1 MVGSKVFYW
10 EYNSALTYQTRDPE
24 VIHMHLYQYGMAV
37 NCYPEGLLS
46 LKHYERIL
54 MLFYPHLAF
63 LLLRLMTPDHLETT
77 ACLLVSLFLTRSR

>member
-1 MVGSKVFYW
+1 
-10 EYNSALTYQTRDPE
+10 
-24 VIHMHLYQYGMAV
+24 MAV